1 MDRSLYLRREWYS
14 LSELPLSPERCLFLD
29 DCHQALLE
37 VFFLFFYYTRIETN
51 WFLFPLLPPLFLGFK
66 LQNCSSHVRRAV
78 VTCFSAGCCGRH
90 GNRPVRYCKRCHVN
104 HHSSEVGAA
113 AETHLYQTSPPP
125 INTRE
130 CGAEELV
137 CTVEAVIRY
146 MHGVTEHIVVTLWS
160 TLQDKYKD
168 NNAASVQIKKI
179 TKTNEK
185 KWDFLLCSFSFALS
199 HIWPSLCALSNPS
212 LILCIPPA
220 S

>member
-1 MDRSLYLRREWYS
+1 MFIFRR
-14 LSELPLSPERCLFLD
+14 LSSGVIGS
-29 DCHQALLE
+29 
-37 VFFLFFYYTRIETN
+37 VFFI
-51 WFLFPLLPPLFLGFK
+51 FLLYKNRNKLISLPSAPPPPLFLGFK

-146 MHGVTEHIVVTLWS
+146 MHGVTEHIVVTL
-160 TLQDKYKD
+160 
-168 NNAASVQIKKI
+168 
-179 TKTNEK
+179 
-185 KWDFLLCSFSFALS
+185 
-199 HIWPSLCALSNPS
+199 
-212 LILCIPPA
+212 
-220 S
+220 